1 MTGEMLKDL
10 VSFLSII
17 AIPLL
22 MFVFLLWGILKR
34 VKVYEVFID
43 GAKEGFN
50 VAIRIIPYLVAM
62 LVAIGIFRAS
72 GAMDFLTI
80 VLNPITSLIGFPA
93 EALPMALMRPLSGSG
108 SLGIMTE
115 LMKVNGPD
123 SFVGVLASTM
133 YGSSETT
140 FYVLAVYFGSV
151 NIKRIRHSL
160 PAGLL
165 ADLAGMLGA
174 LLICRL
180 IFS

>member
-1 MTGEMLKDL
+1 MLKSL

-17 AIPLL
+17 AIPVLI
-22 MFVFLLWGILKR
+22 FVFLLWGIFKR
-34 VKVYEVFID
+34 VKVYEVFVD
-43 GAKEGFN
+43 GAKEGFH

-80 VLNPITSLIGFPA
+80 ALNPVTSLIGFPA
-93 EALPMALMRPLSGSG
+93 EALTMVIMRPLSGSG

-115 LMKVNGPD
+115 LMKVHGPD
-123 SFVGVLASTM
+123 SFIGVLASTM

-174 LLICRL
+174 LFICRL
-180 IFS
+180 LFF

>member
-1 MTGEMLKDL
+1 MIGEVLKNL

-17 AIPLL
+17 AIPAVIS
-22 MFVFLLWGILKR
+22 VFLLWGLLKR
-34 VKVYEVFID
+34 VKVYEVFVE
-43 GAKEGFN
+43 GAKEGFT

-80 VLNPITSLIGFPA
+80 ALNPITSLIGFPA
-93 EALPMALMRPLSGSG
+93 EALSMALMRPLSGSG
-108 SLGIMTE
+108 SLGVMTE

-123 SFVGVLASTM
+123 SFIGVLASTM

-140 FYVLAVYFGSV
+140 FYVLAIYFGSV

-174 LLICRL
+174 LFICRL
-180 IFS
+180 IFF